1 MSLHSAIMHLEPT
14 VDIFDDDMISVKLTY
29 NGHNYHGFAY
39 CHKEDRDFFSK
50 KVGATIAHY
59 RAMIKIYDDEIR
71 RAEVAARVLWSAYKD
86 VIYNS
91 QDDGIPV
98 DPTSAFITRVF
109 KARDLVD
116 RYKAQ
121 RASLR
126 TQLREYLKN
135 HEKCLESIRAQRKTE
150 NEDKNV

>member
-1 MSLHSAIMHLEPT
+1 MSLHSAIIHLEPI
-14 VDIFDDDMISVKLTY
+14 VKVYDNDVSVKLTY
-29 NGHNYHGFAY
+29 NGHNYYGMAY
-39 CHKEDRDFFSK
+39 CHKEDAEFFSE

-59 RAMIKIYDDEIR
+59 RAMIKIYNDEIK

-91 QDDGIPV
+91 QKDGIPV

-126 TQLREYLKN
+126 IQLREYLKN
-135 HEKCLESIRAQRKTE
+135 HEKCLESVRAQRKTE

>member
-1 MSLHSAIMHLEPT
+1 MSLHSAIMNLEPI
-14 VDIFDDDMISVKLTY
+14 VEVFDNDVTVKLTY
-29 NGHNYHGFAY
+29 NGHNYYGIAF
-39 CHKEDRDFFSK
+39 CHEEDKDFFSE

-59 RAMIKIYDDEIR
+59 RAMIKIYDNEIK
-71 RAEVAARVLWSAYKD
+71 RAETVAQVLWSAYKD

-91 QDDGIPV
+91 QEDGIPV
-98 DPTSAFITRVF
+98 DPTGVFMTRVF

-116 RYKAQ
+116 RYKIQ

-126 TQLREYLKN
+126 AQLKEYLQN
-135 HEKCLESIRAQRKTE
+135 HEKCITSIRAQRKIE

>member
-14 VDIFDDDMISVKLTY
+14 VEIYNNDVTVKLTY
-29 NGHNYHGFAY
+29 NGHNYYGFAF
-39 CHKEDRDFFSK
+39 CHSEDAEFFSE

-71 RAEVAARVLWSAYKD
+71 RADVTARVLWSAYKD

-91 QDDGIPV
+91 QEDGIPV
-98 DPTSAFITRVF
+98 DPTNAFIIRVF
-109 KARDLVD
+109 KACDLVD
-116 RYKAQ
+116 RYRVQ
-121 RASLR
+121 RTSLR
-126 TQLREYLKN
+126 TQLKEYLKN
-135 HEKCLESIRAQRKTE
+135 HEKCLESIRAQRKIE

>member
-1 MSLHSAIMHLEPT
+1 MSLHSAIMKLEPI
-14 VDIFDDDMISVKLTY
+14 VEVYDNDVGVKLTY
-29 NGHNYHGFAY
+29 NGHNYYGFAC
-39 CHKEDRDFFSK
+39 CHKEDAEFFSE

-59 RAMIKIYDDEIR
+59 RAMIKIYDDEIK
-71 RAEVAARVLWSAYKD
+71 RAEIAAQVLWSAYKD

-91 QDDGIPV
+91 QEDGIPV
-98 DPTSAFITRVF
+98 DPTNAFITRVS
-109 KARDLVD
+109 KAHDLVD

-121 RASLR
+121 RTSLR

>member
-1 MSLHSAIMHLEPT
+1 MSLHSAIMKLEPI
-14 VDIFDDDMISVKLTY
+14 VEVYDNDVGVKLTY
-29 NGHNYHGFAY
+29 NGHNYYGFAY
-39 CHKEDRDFFSK
+39 CHKEDAEFFSE

-86 VIYNS
+86 VIYNF
-91 QDDGIPV
+91 QEDGIPV
-98 DPTSAFITRVF
+98 DPTNAFIIRVS
-109 KARDLVD
+109 KALDLVD

-126 TQLREYLKN
+126 TRLKEYLKN
-135 HEKCLESIRAQRKTE
+135 HEKCLESVRAQRKTE

>member
-1 MSLHSAIMHLEPT
+1 MSLHSAIMKLEPI
-14 VDIFDDDMISVKLTY
+14 VEVYDNDVGVKLTY
-29 NGHNYHGFAY
+29 NGHNYYGFAC
-39 CHKEDRDFFSK
+39 CHKEDAEFFSE

-59 RAMIKIYDDEIR
+59 RAMIKIYDDEIK
-71 RAEVAARVLWSAYKD
+71 RAEVAAQVLWSAYKD
-86 VIYNS
+86 VLYS
-91 QDDGIPV
+91 PQEVGIPV
-98 DPTSAFITRVF
+98 DPTNAFITRVS
-109 KARDLVD
+109 KAHDLVD

-135 HEKCLESIRAQRKTE
+135 HEKCLKSVRAQRKTE

>member
-1 MSLHSAIMHLEPT
+1 MSLHSAIMKLEPI
-14 VDIFDDDMISVKLTY
+14 VEVYDNDIGVKLTY
-29 NGHNYHGFAY
+29 NGHNYYGFAY
-39 CHKEDRDFFSK
+39 CHKEDKDFFSE

-59 RAMIKIYDDEIR
+59 RAMSKSYDDEIR
-71 RAEVAARVLWSAYKD
+71 RAEVVARVLWSAYKD

-91 QDDGIPV
+91 QEDCIPV
-98 DPTSAFITRVF
+98 DPTNAFITRVS
-109 KARDLVD
+109 KAHDLVD

-121 RASLR
+121 RTSLR

-135 HEKCLESIRAQRKTE
+135 HEKCLESVRAQRKTE

>member
-1 MSLHSAIMHLEPT
+1 MSLHSAIMKLEPI
-14 VDIFDDDMISVKLTY
+14 VEVYDNDVGVKLTY
-29 NGHNYHGFAY
+29 NGHNYYGFAC
-39 CHKEDRDFFSK
+39 CHKEDAEFFSE

-91 QDDGIPV
+91 QDNGTPV

-135 HEKCLESIRAQRKTE
+135 HEKCLESVRAQRKTE

>member
-1 MSLHSAIMHLEPT
+1 MSLHSAIMKLEPT
-14 VDIFDDDMISVKLTY
+14 VEVYDNDVSVKLTY
-29 NGHNYHGFAY
+29 NGHNYYGIAF
-39 CHKEDRDFFSK
+39 CHEEDKDFFSE

-59 RAMIKIYDDEIR
+59 RAMIQIYDDEIKR
-71 RAEVAARVLWSAYKD
+71 TEVTAQVLWSAYKD

-91 QDDGIPV
+91 QEDGIPV

-109 KARDLVD
+109 KARNLVD

-126 TQLREYLKN
+126 AQLREYLKN
-135 HEKCLESIRAQRKTE
+135 HEKFLESIHAQRKIE

>member
-1 MSLHSAIMHLEPT
+1 MSLHSAIMKLEPT
-14 VDIFDDDMISVKLTY
+14 VEVYDNDIGVKLTY
-29 NGHNYHGFAY
+29 NGHNYYGFAC
-39 CHKEDRDFFSK
+39 CHKEDKDFFSE

-121 RASLR
+121 RTSLR

-135 HEKCLESIRAQRKTE
+135 HEKCLESVRAQRKTA
-150 NEDKNV
+150 NEGKNV

>member
-1 MSLHSAIMHLEPT
+1 MSLHSAIMKLEPI
-14 VDIFDDDMISVKLTY
+14 VEVYDNDVGVKLTY
-29 NGHNYHGFAY
+29 NGHNYYGFAC
-39 CHKEDRDFFSK
+39 CHKEDAEFFSE

-86 VIYNS
+86 VIYNF
-91 QDDGIPV
+91 QEDGIPV
-98 DPTSAFITRVF
+98 DPTNAFIIRVS
-109 KARDLVD
+109 KALDLVD
-116 RYKAQ
+116 RYKVQ

-126 TQLREYLKN
+126 TQLKEYLKN

>member
-1 MSLHSAIMHLEPT
+1 MSLHSAIMKLEPI
-14 VDIFDDDMISVKLTY
+14 VEVYDNDVGVKLTY
-29 NGHNYHGFAY
+29 NGHNYYGFAC
-39 CHKEDRDFFSK
+39 CHKEDAEFFSE
-50 KVGATIAHY
+50 KVGATVAHY

-91 QDDGIPV
+91 QEDGIPV
-98 DPTSAFITRVF
+98 DPTNAFITRVS
-109 KARDLVD
+109 KAHDLVD

-135 HEKCLESIRAQRKTE
+135 HEKCLKSVRTQRKTE

>member
-1 MSLHSAIMHLEPT
+1 MSLHSAIMKLEPI
-14 VDIFDDDMISVKLTY
+14 VEVYDNDVGVKLTY
-29 NGHNYHGFAY
+29 NGHNYYGFAC
-39 CHKEDRDFFSK
+39 CHKEDAEFFSE

-86 VIYNS
+86 VIYNF
-91 QDDGIPV
+91 QEDGIPV
-98 DPTSAFITRVF
+98 DPTNAFIIRVS
-109 KARDLVD
+109 KALDLVD

-126 TQLREYLKN
+126 TQLKEYLKN
-135 HEKCLESIRAQRKTE
+135 HEKCLESVRTQRKTE

>member
-14 VDIFDDDMISVKLTY
+14 VEIFDNDVTVKLTY
-29 NGHNYHGFAY
+29 NGHNYYGVAF
-39 CHKEDRDFFSK
+39 CHSEDTEFFSE

-59 RAMIKIYDDEIR
+59 RAMIKIYDDEIK
-71 RAEVAARVLWSAYKD
+71 RAEIAAQVLWSAYKD

-91 QDDGIPV
+91 QKDGTPV
-98 DPTSAFITRVF
+98 DPTSAFIIRAC
-109 KARDLVD
+109 KAYDLVD

-121 RASLR
+121 RATLR
-126 TQLREYLKN
+126 FQLKEYLKN

>member
-1 MSLHSAIMHLEPT
+1 MSLHSAIMHLEPIVET
-14 VDIFDDDMISVKLTY
+14 FDNDVSVKLTY
-29 NGHNYHGFAY
+29 NGHNYYGTAF
-39 CHKEDRDFFSK
+39 CHEEDKDFFSE

-59 RAMIKIYDDEIR
+59 RAMIKIYDDEIK
-71 RAEVAARVLWSAYKD
+71 RAEVAAQVLWSAYKD

-91 QDDGIPV
+91 QKDGIPV
-98 DPTSAFITRVF
+98 DPTSAFIIRIH
-109 KARDLVD
+109 KAYGLVD

-121 RASLR
+121 RNSLR

-135 HEKCLESIRAQRKTE
+135 HEKCLESVRAQRKTE

>member
-1 MSLHSAIMHLEPT
+1 MSLHSAIMKLEPI
-14 VDIFDDDMISVKLTY
+14 VEVYDNDVGVKLTY
-29 NGHNYHGFAY
+29 NGHNYYGFAC
-39 CHKEDRDFFSK
+39 CHKEDAEFFSE

-59 RAMIKIYDDEIR
+59 RAMIKIYDDEIK
-71 RAEVAARVLWSAYKD
+71 RAEVAAQVLWSAYKD

-91 QDDGIPV
+91 QEDGIPV
-98 DPTSAFITRVF
+98 DPTNAFITRVS
-109 KARDLVD
+109 KAHDLVD

-121 RASLR
+121 RTSLR

>member
-1 MSLHSAIMHLEPT
+1 MSLHSAIMKLEPI
-14 VDIFDDDMISVKLTY
+14 VEVYDNDIGVKLTY
-29 NGHNYHGFAY
+29 NGHNYYGFAY
-39 CHKEDRDFFSK
+39 CHKEDKDFFSE

-59 RAMIKIYDDEIR
+59 RAMIKIYDNEIR

-91 QDDGIPV
+91 QKDGIPV

-126 TQLREYLKN
+126 TQLKEYLKN
-135 HEKCLESIRAQRKTE
+135 HEKCLESVRAQRKTE